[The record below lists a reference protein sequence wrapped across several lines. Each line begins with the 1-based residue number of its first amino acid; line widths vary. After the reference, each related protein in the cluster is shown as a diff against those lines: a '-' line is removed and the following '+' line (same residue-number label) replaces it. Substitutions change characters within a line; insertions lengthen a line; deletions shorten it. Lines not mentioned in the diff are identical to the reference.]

1 MYFRWMIQNN
11 HIKNCDATVRDID
24 ISQDV
29 WYKNIDSL
37 KGKTTQIK
45 PNPVVGDMIIIAKE
59 ILKLDKTLFLTVD
72 VFKMG
77 KNVFLNQFQY

>member
-37 KGKTTQIK
+37 KGKTTHIK
-45 PNPVVGDMIIIAKE
+45 PNPVVGDMIKIAKE
-59 ILKLDKTLFLTVD
+59 LLKLNKTLFLTVD

>member
-37 KGKTTQIK
+37 KGKTTHIK